1 MGVDWEIFLYKLVD
15 NEISNEKWVQIQ
27 FEFLKCPN
35 KMQLNFLRNFSENLN
50 IFQSGYPLIK
60 MRTFF
65 S

>member
-1 MGVDWEIFLYKLVD
+1 MGVEGELFLIKMAD
-15 NEISNEKWVQIQ
+15 NEVSNEKWVQIQ

-35 KMQLNFLRNFSENLN
+35 KMPLNFLRNFSENLN
-50 IFQSGYPLIK
+50 IFQFGYPLIK